1 VFMVFAASPCRVAE
15 QRPKQQPEHAVQ
27 GVVLL
32 VQSLPGLPAVYSECP
47 TSASAN
53 LRSST
58 SASAST
64 L

>member
-47 TSASAN
+47 TSASA
-53 LRSST
+53 
-58 SASAST
+58 ST